1 MLLLLFLLEK
11 MLIMYIFFETAAIF
25 ADVVGIDVDFLSLL
39 LLKLLQCLLM
49 LLFWLEKM
57 LITYMYFC

>member
-11 MLIMYIFFETAAIF
+11 MLIMYIFVETDAIF